1 MDYEMNNNSTSFGV
15 GSFFLGILIGAVV
28 GGITALLMAPQSG
41 QETRGMFKDRFQR
54 VKEVVRPRGQDVEQ
68 PAEEQES

>member
-1 MDYEMNNNSTSFGV
+1 MDYDINNNTTSFGV

-41 QETRGMFKDRFQR
+41 TQTRGMVKDRFKR
-54 VKEVVRPRGQDVEQ
+54 MREIVRPASQEVEQ
-68 PAEEQES
+68 PLEEIES